1 MIGFFDSGF
10 GGLTVLREVK
20 KILPQYSY
28 VYLGDNARTPYGSRD
43 GKTIYEF
50 TAEGVR
56 KLFEKGAELIILACN
71 TSSSNALRQIQQEF
85 LPAHFPEKKVLG
97 IIIPTAEEIGRFT
110 HTGEI
115 GVLATE
121 ATVASLV
128 YPKEI
133 AKTNPHIK
141 VYAQACPL
149 FVPAIEAGEVDSPV
163 FDKLIEEYLGS
174 LFSQSG
180 QIDAVLLGCT
190 HYATIEGRIKNH
202 LPQKVNLVSQ
212 GPIIAQKLEDYLSRH
227 PEIESKLEK
236 RGSRLFLTTDGR
248 KEVETLSGMFYGE
261 PITME
266 TASFL

>member
-1 MIGFFDSGF
+1 MK
-10 GGLTVLREVK
+10 EVVK
-20 KILPQYSY
+20 LLPQYSY
-28 VYLGDNARTPYGSRD
+28 VYLGDNARTPYGNRNQEE
-43 GKTIYEF
+43 IYQF
-50 TAEGVR
+50 TSEGVR
-56 KLFEKGAELIILACN
+56 ELFERGAQLIILACN

-85 LPAHFPEKKVLG
+85 LPANFPEKKVLG

-110 HTGEI
+110 YTGEI

-141 VYAQACPL
+141 VYERACPL
-149 FVPAIEAGEVDSPV
+149 FVPAIEEGEVDSPA
-163 FDKLIEEYLGS
+163 FDKLIEEYLGG

-190 HYATIEGRIKNH
+190 HYAIIEGKIKNH

-212 GPIIAQKLEDYLSRH
+212 GPIIARKLKEYLVRH
-227 PEIESKLEK
+227 EEIENKLEK
-236 RGSRLFLTTDGR
+236 NGERIFLSTENS
-248 KEVETLSGMFYGE
+248 KKVESLSSLFYGE
-261 PITME
+261 PVKIE
-266 TASFL
+266 LVKL